1 LADGTVYN
9 YGDAEYLGGASGLG
23 GINPAAA
30 IYATADGG
38 GYWLA
43 AANGAVDSYGDAP
56 NDGSMAASHLNA
68 PIVAA
73 TGW

>member
-1 LADGTVYN
+1 VYN

-23 GINPAAA
+23 GINPATA
-30 IYATADGG
+30 IFATADGG
-38 GYWLA
+38 GYWLTSA
-43 AANGAVDSYGDAP
+43 SGAVDSFGDAP
-56 NDGSMAASHLNA
+56 NNGGMAASHLNA